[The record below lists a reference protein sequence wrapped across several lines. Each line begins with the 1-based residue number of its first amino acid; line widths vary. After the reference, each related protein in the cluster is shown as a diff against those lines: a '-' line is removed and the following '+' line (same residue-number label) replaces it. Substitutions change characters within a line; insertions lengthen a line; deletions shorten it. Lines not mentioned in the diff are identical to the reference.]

1 MKNYLIM
8 LSKIKNYYNWG
19 GRFLNDEFHNEAS
32 ILSEKEIN
40 KRPYRYDVINYLLSS
55 FKRETNYLEIGV
67 RNPEDNFNKIN
78 SKTKYSVD
86 PGLEFKENPVDFK
99 LTSDGFFHE
108 LDKGNILNKEMKFDV
123 IFIDG
128 LHTAE
133 QVDKDII
140 NAIRY
145 IKNDGFIVLHDCNPP
160 TEFHARESHQ
170 YRISPAMSQWNGTV
184 WKAFIKYRD
193 RDDIFTCC
201 IDTDWGVGIIS
212 LKTHFGKNTPIENP
226 FYEYQVFSE
235 NRKESLNLLSF
246 EEFKRFIKP
255 INK

>member
-1 MKNYLIM
+1 MNR
-8 LSKIKNYYNWG
+8 IKKLKEYYNWG
-19 GRFLNDEFHNEAS
+19 GRFLNDEFHKEAS
-32 ILSEKEIN
+32 ILCEIEIN

-55 FKRETNYLEIGV
+55 LKRETNYLEIGV

-86 PGLEFKENPVDFK
+86 PGLEFKANPVDFK

-108 LDKGNILNKEMKFDV
+108 LDQGKILNKEMKFDV

-128 LHTAE
+128 LHSAE

-184 WKAFIKYRD
+184 WKAFLKQRNEPSISS
-193 RDDIFTCC
+193 CC
-201 IDTDWGVGIIS
+201 IDSDFGIGI
-212 LKTHFGKNTPIENP
+212 LTKEIQLGNQPKKANP
-226 FYEYQVFSE
+226 FYEYSILDD
-235 NRKESLNLLSF
+235 NRSDALNLLSF
-246 EEFKRFIKP
+246 AQFKTKIESH
-255 INK
+255 

>member
-1 MKNYLIM
+1 MNRIK
-8 LSKIKNYYNWG
+8 KIKEYYNWG
-19 GRFLNDEFHNEAS
+19 GRFLNDKFHEEAS

-40 KRPYRYDVINYLLSS
+40 KRPFRYEVINYLLNS

-67 RNPEDNFNKIN
+67 RNPEGNFNKIN

-86 PGLEFKENPVDFK
+86 PGLEFKLNPVDFK

-133 QVDKDII
+133 QVDRDIN
-140 NAIRY
+140 NAFRY

-184 WKAFIKYRD
+184 WKAFFKQRNESGISS
-193 RDDIFTCC
+193 CC
-201 IDTDWGVGIIS
+201 IDSDFGIGILTKGIKLGS
-212 LKTHFGKNTPIENP
+212 QPKKSNP
-226 FYEYQVFSE
+226 FYTYTILNED
-235 NRKESLNLLSF
+235 RTDALNLLSF
-246 EEFKRFIKP
+246 EQFKKI
-255 INK
+255 IESH

>member
-1 MKNYLIM
+1 M
-8 LSKIKNYYNWG
+8 
-19 GRFLNDEFHNEAS
+19 
-32 ILSEKEIN
+32 
-40 KRPYRYDVINYLLSS
+40 
-55 FKRETNYLEIGV
+55 

-86 PGLEFKENPVDFK
+86 PGLEFKSNPVDFK

-108 LDKGNILNKEMKFDV
+108 LEQGKILNKKIKFDV

-140 NAIRY
+140 NAIKY

-184 WKAFIKYRD
+184 WKAFLKQRNKP
-193 RDDIFTCC
+193 DIFSCC
-201 IDTDWGVGIIS
+201 IDSDFGIGILTKAIQLGS
-212 LKTHFGKNTPIENP
+212 QPKKSNP
-226 FYEYQVFSE
+226 FYEYIILNE
-235 NRKESLNLLSF
+235 DRTDALNLLSF
-246 EEFKRFIKP
+246 EHFKKLIESH
-255 INK
+255 